1 MDLLTEMLSNYKG
14 TLLIVS
20 HDRDFLDQTV
30 NKILYFEGKGKA
42 SLFLGGYSDFLN
54 YQTQDKEIK
63 SKKLNQLIQ
72 KQNKNEKLSFKFK
85 YELEHMPIETEELGI
100 KIKKIKNELKDNNL
114 YINDPER
121 FEEITTQL
129 SILENDFV
137 KNKMVREL
145 LEMEEA
151 INKQNE

>member
-63 SKKLNQLIQ
+63 SKKIKPINTK
-72 KQNKNEKLSFKFK
+72 KQNKNEKGGDAQTRKRVVRGGGGES
-85 YELEHMPIETEELGI
+85 
-100 KIKKIKNELKDNNL
+100 DA
-114 YINDPER
+114 R
-121 FEEITTQL
+121 FDSRIYYYDV
-129 SILENDFV
+129 I
-137 KNKMVREL
+137 
-145 LEMEEA
+145 
-151 INKQNE
+151 